1 MSNGDKSFIF
11 KSKSIKQSKLIKKN
25 SPFEEIQE
33 INNKKDDISK
43 YSIDYHLKNENI
55 LNKILINKRLSKQ
68 FSYKKKNNKIVD
80 QSFKSTL
87 KEKSQYIKKF
97 FDLNSIK
104 SLNEELRKSGSLLGN
119 NREKPKRK
127 SRLEHSREL
136 NKNKLSNKNLEFLR
150 RSFNK
155 SDYESFNEQRE
166 KIIRNRTLEPY
177 RLEKII
183 KKLKFPYF
191 DSEIEYN
198 SYIVF
203 NGKKIRKAYSMRNK
217 DLITLANSINSL
229 IYSESLND
237 NCDMKSF
244 NQRIK
249 FNNFYDENIN
259 IKKYYYEN
267 IPILKKTNEEGKY
280 IFRIDLTSKD
290 KINELT
296 QINKTINISSDNST
310 KQDFSSIQNRRKN
323 LNENI
328 FEDNESSSSDDD
340 LNNKRKLIKKEVIII
355 NNPITGE
362 KELINYDDGKKINDI
377 KLNINED
384 GN

>member
-1 MSNGDKSFIF
+1 MF
-11 KSKSIKQSKLIKKN
+11 SIIAKK
-25 SPFEEIQE
+25 
-33 INNKKDDISK
+33 
-43 YSIDYHLKNENI
+43 
-55 LNKILINKRLSKQ
+55 
-68 FSYKKKNNKIVD
+68 
-80 QSFKSTL
+80 T
-87 KEKSQYIKKF
+87 QYIKKF
-97 FDLNSIK
+97 FDLNLIK
-104 SLNEELRKSGSLLGN
+104 SINEELRKSGSLLGN
-119 NREKPKRK
+119 NRERPKK
-127 SRLEHSREL
+127 KNKFEHSREI
-136 NKNKLSNKNLEFLR
+136 NKKKLSDKNLEFLR

-155 SDYESFNEQRE
+155 SDYEDFNDQRE

-183 KKLKFPYF
+183 KKLKFPYI

-217 DLITLANSINSL
+217 DFIALANSINSL
-229 IYSESLND
+229 IYSESIND
-237 NCDMKSF
+237 DFDIKSF

-249 FNNFYDENIN
+249 FNNNYDENIN

-280 IFRIDLTSKD
+280 IFRTDLPSKD
-290 KINELT
+290 KINDLN

-310 KQDFSSIQNRRKN
+310 KQDFSSIHNRRKN

-340 LNNKRKLIKKEVIII
+340 LNNRKKLIKKDIIII
-355 NNPITGE
+355 NNSITGE
-362 KELINYDDGKKINDI
+362 KELINYNDGKKINDI

-384 GN
+384 GEEILVNKETGKQIDMYNYNIDPKTGKKIFSIFEEKKKKNKTKIKVFNENESNSFETITTSKKKIIIKIKIILNMNV